1 MIHSQWMQL
10 CMWWGC
16 KDANV
21 YQQKHI
27 CEMIIWYIEK
37 SKTKSFFH
45 LFNNKLSSLNY
56 VKIIISFKWC
66 NIFKIIFNLMKN
78 SYDKNKH
85 SYQMFKMWL
94 LIYEFLLNQFQ
105 FEDGKTNEW
114 WTRRR
119 RNIKEGNERTGK
131 KPAESLL
138 LQYYYHGINQNH
150 FVHISYFILLLLLF
164 LDNKK
169 LDINFVYYSI

>member
-1 MIHSQWMQL
+1 
-10 CMWWGC
+10 
-16 KDANV
+16 
-21 YQQKHI
+21 
-27 CEMIIWYIEK
+27 
-37 SKTKSFFH
+37 
-45 LFNNKLSSLNY
+45 
-56 VKIIISFKWC
+56 
-66 NIFKIIFNLMKN
+66 MKN
-78 SYDKNKH
+78 SYDKNKY

-138 LQYYYHGINQNH
+138 L
-150 FVHISYFILLLLLF
+150 
-164 LDNKK
+164 
-169 LDINFVYYSI
+169 